1 MTQVCVVTGASSGF
15 GELAA
20 RALAKAGHVV
30 YAGIYAPDGNIKPF
44 EDTARAFAKEHSV
57 DLRSVELNVLLES
70 SISAAIDTVMKAPEG
85 RLDTLVHNAGHMA
98 YGPAE
103 AFSTKQFMDLYD
115 INCVS
120 TQRINKIVLPHMRE
134 ARQGLLVWVSS
145 SSARGPNSP
154 FLAPYF
160 AAKAAMDSLAQT
172 YAGELTRWGI
182 ETSIVVPGVFT
193 KGTNHFA
200 TSGAP
205 EDKDIVK
212 QYLED
217 GPYKGYDEQVMKGS
231 VGLAPPDEDPEDVA
245 RAIVDVV
252 NAAYGKRPFRV
263 HVEPGD
269 DGSAVVN
276 GVADRVRREFM
287 RNLGVGD
294 LLVPFKR
301 SP

>member
-1 MTQVCVVTGASSGF
+1 MSQVCIITGASSGF
-15 GELAA
+15 GALTA
-20 RALAKAGHVV
+20 RALAKAGHIV
-30 YAGIYAPDGNIKPF
+30 YAGIWAPDGNIKPF
-44 EDTARAFAKEHSV
+44 EESARAFAKEHSA
-57 DLRSVELNVLLES
+57 DLRTVELNVLSES
-70 SISAAIDTVMKAPEG
+70 SISAAIDAVVKAPEG
-85 RLDTLVHNAGHMA
+85 RLDSLIHNAGHMA
-98 YGPAE
+98 HGPAE
-103 AFSTKQFMDLYD
+103 AFTTQQFMHLYD

-120 TQRINKIVLPHMRE
+120 TQRINKIALPRMRK
-134 ARQGLLVWVSS
+134 AGQGLLVWVSS

-182 ETSIVVPGVFT
+182 ETCIVVPGVFT

-205 EDKDIVK
+205 EDKDVVK
-212 QYLED
+212 QYFEG
-217 GPYKGYDEQVMKGS
+217 GPYKGYDDQVMKGS
-231 VGLAPPDEDPEDVA
+231 VALAPPDEDPEDVA

-252 NAAYGKRPFRV
+252 NAPYGKRTFRV
-263 HVEPGD
+263 HIEPSD

-294 LLVPFKR
+294 LLKPLTR
-301 SP
+301 SA